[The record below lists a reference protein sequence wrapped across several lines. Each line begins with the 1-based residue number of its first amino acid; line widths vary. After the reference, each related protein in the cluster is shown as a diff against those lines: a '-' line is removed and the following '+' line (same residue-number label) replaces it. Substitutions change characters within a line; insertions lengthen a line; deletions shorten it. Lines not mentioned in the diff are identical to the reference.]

1 MTQIM
6 TRFPPARRQT
16 WRVTR
21 RFVSGLTSAAL
32 SAALMLHMP
41 NALALE
47 AGDKAPEFE
56 LPAARG
62 GSLSLSEMQ
71 GKVVWVDFWA
81 SWCGPCR
88 ASFPWMNAMV
98 EKYGPQGFA
107 VLAINVDADRPL
119 AEAFLQDNPAG
130 FPVVFD
136 AEGKTPESFGVRGM
150 PSSYLVD
157 GQGRLI
163 GSHIGFRAS
172 AMNDYENAIRQAL
185 GLPPL
190 P

>member
-1 MTQIM
+1 MIGFSRFFSLKQRRLKKALSLTVADSPPSSCKPCGGLVTQIM

-62 GSLSLSEMQ
+62 GSLSL
-71 GKVVWVDFWA
+71 
-81 SWCGPCR
+81 
-88 ASFPWMNAMV
+88 
-98 EKYGPQGFA
+98 
-107 VLAINVDADRPL
+107 
-119 AEAFLQDNPAG
+119 
-130 FPVVFD
+130 
-136 AEGKTPESFGVRGM
+136 
-150 PSSYLVD
+150 
-157 GQGRLI
+157 
-163 GSHIGFRAS
+163 
-172 AMNDYENAIRQAL
+172 
-185 GLPPL
+185 
-190 P
+190 